1 MAGLTRGV
9 AASLADR
16 FLALETAL
24 ANRDASAVPDGLEV
38 LIDDDFLE
46 FGASGRR
53 WTAAETR
60 QMLRG
65 GPPSEHVAIDDLEA
79 REIGPGIVLVTYR
92 SGPGRPAIRSSLWVE
107 RDARWSLV
115 FHQGTPIPSP

>member
-1 MAGLTRGV
+1 M

-16 FLALETAL
+16 FLALEMAL
-24 ANRDASAVPDGLEV
+24 ANRDASAVPGGLEA
-38 LIDDDFLE
+38 LIDDDFVE

-65 GPPSEHVAIDDLEA
+65 GPPSGHVAIDALEA
-79 REIGPGIVLVTYR
+79 REVAPGIVLVTYR
-92 SGPGRPAIRSSLWVE
+92 SGPERPALRSSLWVE
-107 RDARWSLV
+107 RDGSWSLV